1 MNVSTALPG
10 WQLDACTLGEAYRT
24 GRLTPLQ
31 VLDAHLE
38 RLELVQPVINAM
50 AWVDTGGAR
59 RSAAESTARWHRGQP
74 LSSLDGV
81 PVTVKDNIELAGLP
95 CRWGSR
101 LYEDHVSAQ
110 DESPVARLR
119 AAGAVFLGKTAVPEF
134 TLQGYTDSPV
144 TGVTRNPWDPALTPG
159 GSSGGAVAA
168 LAAGVG
174 VLALAT
180 DGGGSIRRP
189 AGHTGLYGF
198 KPGWNVVP
206 REHGLPE
213 ILPGMEVIGPIA
225 RSARDL
231 PLVMGVIGAASAGAW
246 PAANAQPPCQ
256 RIAYWRDIAS
266 SPVDAE
272 VLARCDAS
280 AQALRELGHTVE
292 DMPAPVE
299 VKTFNRE
306 AWPIISSTGL
316 AHLLRD
322 QAHAA
327 RDVGPALAAMLLSG
341 QAWRATELFE
351 AQAVVRRLIRALTG
365 VFRAHDLVLTPC
377 SAALPWPA
385 ADSHPAVIAGKPVDG
400 RGHAVFTAFANA
412 AGLPAL
418 ALPAGRARQLPVGM
432 QLVGPSGSDS
442 LLLSLALQWEREATG
457 STRDWPLW
465 P

>member
-1 MNVSTALPG
+1 MSAPLPPLL
-10 WQLDACTLGEAYRT
+10 WQLDAFALGQAFRAGT
-24 GRLTPLQ
+24 LTPLQ
-31 VLDAHLE
+31 VLNAHLQ
-38 RLELVQPVINAM
+38 RLEEVQPVINAM
-50 AWVDTGGAR
+50 AWLDAEGAR
-59 RSAAESTARWHRGQP
+59 RAAEASTARWRQGQP
-74 LSSLDGV
+74 LSALDGV

-101 LYEDHVSAQ
+101 LYEDHVSDL

-119 AAGAVFLGKTAVPEF
+119 AAGAVFLGKTTVPEF

-144 TGVTRNPWDPALTPG
+144 TGVTRNPWDTALTPG

-231 PLVMGVIGAASAGAW
+231 PLVMAVIGAGAW

-256 RIAYWRDIAS
+256 RIAYWRDIAG

-272 VLARCDAS
+272 VLTRCDAS

-292 DMPAPVE
+292 EMPAPVE
-299 VKTFNRE
+299 VKNFNRE
-306 AWPIISSTGL
+306 AWPVISSTGL

-322 QAHAA
+322 HVHAA
-327 RDVGPALAAMLLSG
+327 RDVGPALAGMLLSG

-351 AQAVVRRLIRALTG
+351 AQAVVRRLARALTG
-365 VFRAHDLVLTPC
+365 IFRVHDLVLTPC

-385 ADSHPAVIAGKPVDG
+385 ADSHPAVIAGRPVDG

-418 ALPAGRARQLPVGM
+418 ALPAGRARHLPVGV

-442 LLLSLALQWEREATG
+442 LLLALALQWECEATG
-457 STRDWPLW
+457 STRGWPLW